1 MSRMLSQDQCQTPM
15 PKSNLCSYWSQV
27 RERLLSIPDW
37 RGFNNPWMPN
47 DEEAVEYSYINLKK
61 NPERYTGY
69 KVGLGVTLVMS
80 SCPAELDVL

>member
-1 MSRMLSQDQCQTPM
+1 MENADNSGMGAGTPDVVAAE
-15 PKSNLCSYWSQV
+15 SAVDRTVESGL

-37 RGFNNPWMPN
+37 RGFNNPWMPA

-69 KVGLGVTLVMS
+69 KV
-80 SCPAELDVL
+80 

>member
-1 MSRMLSQDQCQTPM
+1 MIAQSMLLAEPESRMGFAGTPDVVAAE
-15 PKSNLCSYWSQV
+15 SAVDRTVESGL

-47 DEEAVEYSYINLKK
+47 DEEAVEYSYINLQK

-69 KVGLGVTLVMS
+69 KV
-80 SCPAELDVL
+80 